1 MNPDGRRIRIRLGL
15 FSGDIT
21 AAVVGTKMKRMTMI
35 GDTVRHG
42 GAGYLKGRALTVWS
56 EPREGRGEG
65 DGLCGLGRRGGL

>member
-35 GDTVRHG
+35 GDTVRAWG
-42 GAGYLKGRALTVWS
+42 S
-56 EPREGRGEG
+56 PCPREGCWAVSGTRGRPYT
-65 DGLCGLGRRGGL
+65 GRGAFGVG